1 MDLRPASLDD
11 SAALAAFARD
21 AFDAAFGHLYA
32 PEDLAA
38 FFADYRSEAK
48 YATQIADPSIKIM
61 LAEEGGEI
69 LAYALVAM
77 DESFME
83 RPEPRPERPLFLSQL
98 YCAAGQTGRGLGA
111 QLMQWVLD
119 EARRQD
125 ADAIQLSVFS
135 ENFGAQK
142 FYARCGFIHVADI
155 DFWVGSH
162 RDNEFLYELKLA

>member
-11 SAALAAFARD
+11 AAALAAFARD
-21 AFDAAFGHLYA
+21 AFDTAFGHLYA
-32 PEDLAA
+32 PEDLAT

-48 YATQIADPSIKIM
+48 YAAQIADPAVRVM
-61 LAEEGGEI
+61 LAEEAGAI
-69 LAYALVAM
+69 LAYALVAIG
-77 DESFME
+77 EHFEE
-83 RPEPRPERPLFLSQL
+83 RPQPQPEKPLFLSQH
-98 YCAAGQTGRGLGA
+98 YCAGGQTGRGLGT
-111 QLMQWVLD
+111 QLMQWVPD
-119 EARRQD
+119 EARRHG

>member
-1 MDLRPASLDD
+1 
-11 SAALAAFARD
+11 
-21 AFDAAFGHLYA
+21 
-32 PEDLAA
+32 
-38 FFADYRSEAK
+38 
-48 YATQIADPSIKIM
+48 
-61 LAEEGGEI
+61 
-69 LAYALVAM
+69 M

-142 FYARCGFIHVADI
+142 FYARHGFAHVADI